1 MVVRRR
7 RSHLRSITFLTAL
20 VVALAWCVGAG
31 LHVMESWPLRNALA
45 RVELARAENQCSSRT
60 GSAAN
65 QMRCREL
72 VEIMHRADRAEV
84 YLVDGVIV
92 FGPSLLLIGV
102 ALWVWRSGSSTGRG
116 GPRRQRGEHHH
127 HRPRAA

>member
-7 RSHLRSITFLTAL
+7 KSLLRSITFVSAL

-31 LHVMESWPLRNALA
+31 WHVMESWPLRSALA
-45 RVELARAENQCSSRT
+45 RVELARAENQCSSRM

-84 YLVDGVIV
+84 YLVDGLIV
-92 FGPSLLLIGV
+92 FGPSLLLIVV
-102 ALWVWRSGSSTGRG
+102 AIWVRRSGSHTNRRG
-116 GPRRQRGEHHH
+116 GPRGHHH
-127 HRPRAA
+127 QHRPRAA

>member
-1 MVVRRR
+1 MVVWRQKRL
-7 RSHLRSITFLTAL
+7 LRSITFVTAL

-31 LHVMESWPLRNALA
+31 WHVMESWPLRNALA
-45 RVELARAENQCSSRT
+45 RVELARAENQCSSRM

-84 YLVDGVIV
+84 YLVDGLIV
-92 FGPSLLLIGV
+92 FGPSLLLV
-102 ALWVWRSGSSTGRG
+102 AVAIWVRRSGSDTNRRG
-116 GPRRQRGEHHH
+116 GSRGHPHQ